1 MPCKKKVHIIMF
13 PEALRKT
20 TSGISSREY
29 SKWGYNGRE
38 SPTIPCHLIFFPG
51 TAYTFWNLLKN
62 DLFSGITASFFRE
75 VCCIYVLYILT
86 SF

>member
-13 PEALRKT
+13 SEALRKT
-20 TSGISSREY
+20 TSGISSWEY

-38 SPTIPCHLIFFPG
+38 SPTIPFHLIFFPG

-62 DLFSGITASFFRE
+62 DLFSGITATLSIE